1 MEQSLLLEMD
11 VNKIMEEKVID
22 IRLVILIL
30 LSALMLTVVRIILAY
45 LSKKEYFS
53 SDLDRWIDNNTYLL
67 KLSDEL
73 LAISSVLF
81 GSYIVLIV
89 LDNIENSIFSI
100 SIIIISLIFCLVCW
114 IGIILLIGN
123 LVYPVNGLK
132 LTDSSGGYNI
142 LVQIYSRLH
151 LADLSLGL
159 LTIFL
164 SNLSNNQYVL
174 YSGYIV
180 GCLQIAFTYYS
191 RSIKIISHITS
202 IVLWFVWIIIFQ
214 WYY

>member
-1 MEQSLLLEMD
+1 M
-11 VNKIMEEKVID
+11 
-22 IRLVILIL
+22 
-30 LSALMLTVVRIILAY
+30 
-45 LSKKEYFS
+45 
-53 SDLDRWIDNNTYLL
+53 
-67 KLSDEL
+67 
-73 LAISSVLF
+73 
-81 GSYIVLIV
+81 
-89 LDNIENSIFSI
+89 IE
-100 SIIIISLIFCLVCW
+100 
-114 IGIILLIGN
+114 N

-132 LTDSSGGYNI
+132 LTDSSRDYNI

-191 RSIKIISHITS
+191 KFIKIISHITS
-202 IVLWFVWIIIFQ
+202 IVLWFLWIIMGASIILCK
-214 WYY
+214 

>member
-1 MEQSLLLEMD
+1 M
-11 VNKIMEEKVID
+11 
-22 IRLVILIL
+22 
-30 LSALMLTVVRIILAY
+30 
-45 LSKKEYFS
+45 
-53 SDLDRWIDNNTYLL
+53 
-67 KLSDEL
+67 
-73 LAISSVLF
+73 F

-114 IGIILLIGN
+114 IGVILLIGN

-132 LTDSSGGYNI
+132 LTDSSRDYNI

-191 RSIKIISHITS
+191 KSIKIISHIPS
-202 IVLWFVWIIIFQ
+202 IVLWFLWIIIFQ
-214 WYY
+214 WHY

>member
-1 MEQSLLLEMD
+1 MEQRLLLEMD

-30 LSALMLTVVRIILAY
+30 LPALMLTVVRIIFAY

-100 SIIIISLIFCLVCW
+100 SFIIISLIFCLVCW
-114 IGIILLIGN
+114 IGVILLIGN

-132 LTDSSGGYNI
+132 LTDSSRDYNI

-164 SNLSNNQYVL
+164 SNLSNNQDYVHI
-174 YSGYIV
+174 IV
-180 GCLQIAFTYYS
+180 
-191 RSIKIISHITS
+191 
-202 IVLWFVWIIIFQ
+202 
-214 WYY
+214 